1 MPCGNAFDCTTAPR
15 RVCAGL
21 FSVGRLLA
29 EQTINRTDCE
39 FTLPSH
45 RLAHSENE
53 FSSRIGSS
61 SPFYRARPKANL
73 AWVISA
79 HALLRIASGASG
91 ILIGLYLADL
101 NNHGAHLSAG
111 LVGTLSAISFAA
123 ELFAS
128 IPMGLASDAMQP
140 RLLMCAG
147 AILGAIAVFLF
158 AISGTTSIFFL
169 SRLLE
174 GVGAAAIVPALLAY
188 LTNATDG
195 NPALRVRAMSFFE
208 LTLLAGLALG
218 GIVASQLFLS
228 LHSGAFA
235 LVALLYLT
243 CAMTLF
249 FKIARRKAQR
259 MASPLDDLKHVL
271 KLPSLR
277 HLAPVWLCVNS
288 VVGLWLGPT
297 LPFLLTER
305 SNKGQYLAGIY
316 ASTPASVGWML
327 LSYSIVFGL
336 GVTAW
341 SFVLPHIRLKTAMKI
356 TLGAMLPVCAGFYL
370 LNHAGNQS
378 SAVRWSLGA
387 IIALLIMVESGF
399 TPAALAWLAGT
410 LPVES
415 GRGAA
420 MGIYSVLLSVGA
432 IIGSFLAGFL
442 GERFAVDGLLYGTV
456 FVAVAALIFL
466 HWVPHLNAQNAEHH
480 L

>member
-1 MPCGNAFDCTTAPR
+1 MPLQIEMHPKNDLASRA
-15 RVCAGL
+15 
-21 FSVGRLLA
+21 VGRPS
-29 EQTINRTDCE
+29 TDPS
-39 FTLPSH
+39 LP
-45 RLAHSENE
+45 N
-53 FSSRIGSS
+53 
-61 SPFYRARPKANL
+61 ANL

-79 HALLRIASGASG
+79 HGLLRIASGTSG
-91 ILIGLYLADL
+91 ILIGLYLASL

-111 LVGTLSAISFAA
+111 LVGTLSAVSFAA

-140 RLLMCAG
+140 RLLMTAG
-147 AILGAIAVFLF
+147 AIVGAVAVFLF
-158 AISGTTSIFFL
+158 AVSGSTSIFFL

-174 GVGAAAIVPALLAY
+174 GVGAAAVVPALLAY
-188 LTNATDG
+188 LTDATDG
-195 NPALRVRAMSFFE
+195 RPALRVKAMSYFE

-218 GIVASQLFLS
+218 GIVAGQLFRV
-228 LHSGAFA
+228 LHAGAFA
-235 LVALLYLT
+235 IVAIVYLA
-243 CAMTLF
+243 CAVTLF
-249 FKIARRKAQR
+249 INVSDRTPRH
-259 MASPLDDLKHVL
+259 MASPLEDLKQVL
-271 KLPSLR
+271 QLPSIR

-305 SNKGQYLAGIY
+305 STNSQYLAGIY
-316 ASTPASVGWML
+316 ASSPASVGWL
-327 LSYSIVFGL
+327 LFGYSMVFGI
-336 GVTAW
+336 GVTVW
-341 SFVLPHIRLKTAMKI
+341 SFILPSIRLKTAMRI

-370 LNHAGNQS
+370 LNHSGNQS
-378 SAVRWSLGA
+378 SVVRWSLGA
-387 IIALLIMVESGF
+387 SISLLIMVESGF

-432 IIGSFLAGFL
+432 IIGSLLAGFL
-442 GERFAVDGLLYGTV
+442 GQRFAIDGLLYGTV

-466 HWVPHLNAQNAEHH
+466 HWVPHLKSKDAEYN